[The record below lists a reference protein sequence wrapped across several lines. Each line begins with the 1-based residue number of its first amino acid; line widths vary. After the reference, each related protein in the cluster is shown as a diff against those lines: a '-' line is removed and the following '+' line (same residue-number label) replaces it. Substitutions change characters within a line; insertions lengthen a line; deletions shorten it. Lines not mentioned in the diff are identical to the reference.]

1 MNPTYVNRNELLKKI
16 SRNVYTKPQES
27 NIENSDKII
36 GDNTGSLSESL
47 VDNEKSDK
55 QLDIKQ
61 LSIKHIALLPSIK
74 DSIIRPNEQYK
85 YIYKL
90 SDILNTDINHIKST
104 KLINLCV
111 FNIVENSGTTPI
123 ILYLLNKNS
132 KTNILYFP
140 HFYTTDNIF
149 NTAIENLDKLFDKW
163 SVQPKLKGYIETN
176 HNIYIF
182 YEQKYPYILEKLEYK
197 DSFWWTALFEIVNI
211 RTILNF
217 SIDRTVYSIFYKNP
231 ILISLFDLQNNK
243 LDTPYITYFGSY
255 YTYTAFIA
263 AFGLPKQPP
272 TANLGPY
279 YYFNT
284 YHGAGKWAIW
294 AFSRKSVMINDEYIT
309 VNDYGVFKKGGIV
322 RFAIFGDKIKY
333 FLNRENDPEDQSV
346 ISQEAAKYVEF
357 FKSTLKV
364 RDVDGKWADNNN
376 LAYIGSVLIKSTK
389 HKDRVYK
396 DRRLSI
402 QLAARDF
409 YQQIPLTYHYI
420 DTTSFSK
427 VKGPKAINLPFEYE
441 DYNIE

>member
-1 MNPTYVNRNELLKKI
+1 MFL
-16 SRNVYTKPQES
+16 
-27 NIENSDKII
+27 
-36 GDNTGSLSESL
+36 
-47 VDNEKSDK
+47 
-55 QLDIKQ
+55 
-61 LSIKHIALLPSIK
+61 
-74 DSIIRPNEQYK
+74 
-85 YIYKL
+85 
-90 SDILNTDINHIKST
+90 IL
-104 KLINLCV
+104 
-111 FNIVENSGTTPI
+111 VENSGTTPI

-149 NTAIENLDKLFDKW
+149 NKAIENLDKLFDKW

-357 FKSTLKV
+357 L
-364 RDVDGKWADNNN
+364 NQ
-376 LAYIGSVLIKSTK
+376 
-389 HKDRVYK
+389 H
-396 DRRLSI
+396 
-402 QLAARDF
+402 
-409 YQQIPLTYHYI
+409 
-420 DTTSFSK
+420 
-427 VKGPKAINLPFEYE
+427 
-441 DYNIE
+441 